1 MMARSASPD
10 EVHKSLDTHG
20 GRQVVH
26 CIFDQAVI
34 GLSWPVVREGMVLDD
49 PAPFAN
55 HDPLIG
61 VHAGDGL
68 PVAPRAVR
76 PADRQIRFVA
86 WPMPKCTRKSPW
98 EMWYPPLRTSSISF
112 RPPTLSVNRA
122 PIASRPD
129 AVTARMS
136 SALPLG
142 PKFFSREG
150 GSKRLTTTISCD
162 PSLLRSPT

>member
-1 MMARSASPD
+1 M
-10 EVHKSLDTHG
+10 
-20 GRQVVH
+20 H

-68 PVAPRAVR
+68 HVAPRAVR

-112 RPPTLSVNRA
+112 RSPTLSVNRA
-122 PIASRPD
+122 PMESRPWPEVLQQLGRLEEIDDNNLLGAVVVED
-129 AVTARMS
+129 ADCDTAGRV
-136 SALPLG
+136 
-142 PKFFSREG
+142 FCR
-150 GSKRLTTTISCD
+150 KRCVPELLSCISNRCF
-162 PSLLRSPT
+162 T